1 MDQTLTFEKLDQLL
15 GEQAPFLSS
24 LTDGPD
30 NELRVVISAAVTGE
44 IGTGIGA
51 EVIGTLRDILSKC
64 RPITP
69 DSTAMYEIY
78 FESYILY
85 QTRNESFTSYDPEEV
100 RHGNF
105 LITFESSRLLD
116 SIPLFSDAF
125 CSDDGTCYPGP
136 WKHYGIY
143 TQNHII
149 DVISHCPPSVT
160 LTGRK

>member
-1 MDQTLTFEKLDQLL
+1 MEQTLTFEELDQLL

-24 LTDGPD
+24 LSDGPD
-30 NELRVVISAAVTGE
+30 NELQVVISAAIVGE
-44 IGTGIGA
+44 VGTGIRPEVTGA
-51 EVIGTLRDILSKC
+51 LRDILSEC

-69 DSTAMYEIY
+69 NSNAMYEIF
-78 FESYILY
+78 FENYILY
-85 QTRNESFTSYDPEEV
+85 QTRNESFTSYAPEEI
-100 RHGNF
+100 RSGNF

-125 CSDDGTCYPGP
+125 HSDDGTYYPGP

-160 LTGRK
+160 LIQGK